1 MYHLDIT
8 QGIDDV
14 SFAVGD
20 LRYKVKL
27 VSSHNDDVPS
37 LKKEPLI
44 WCLDDFLAGFDIEA
58 TSLVIPE
65 ADIYEYFATS

>member
-8 QGIDDV
+8 QDTDDV

-27 VSSHNDDVPS
+27 VSCHNDRLPG
-37 LKKEPLI
+37 EP
-44 WCLDDFLAGFDIEA
+44 FLPARRV
-58 TSLVIPE
+58 S
-65 ADIYEYFATS
+65 